1 MKELTKYS
9 RLAGYLEKLYDKLNS
24 DFFDGE
30 LDRPVITI
38 QSSTRSYGHYT
49 LYDAW
54 SVKGEGY
61 KEINIAA
68 GTLNRPIEYTV
79 CTMLH
84 EMCHQYNNEI
94 ANVQDCSR
102 GGTYHNKYFKQAAE
116 AHGLTVTRSE
126 KYGWSITSP
135 SDALL
140 EWILD
145 NNVQEIKLNRNDP
158 YGIRIVGGNSA
169 ANGSVLPIAVK
180 PNHNYRYVCPCCHS
194 IARSVKP
201 LHLICGDCLQPM
213 SEAWTAVAD

>member
-9 RLAGYLEKLYDKLNS
+9 RLAGYLEKLYDKLNA
-24 DFFDGE
+24 DFFNGE

-38 QSSTRSYGHYT
+38 QSSNRSYGHYT

-79 CTMLH
+79 CTLLH
-84 EMCHQYNNEI
+84 EMCHQYNNEV

-102 GGTYHNKYFKQAAE
+102 GGTYHNKYFKQTAE
-116 AHGLTVTRSE
+116 AHGLNVTRSE
-126 KYGWSITSP
+126 KYGWSTTSP
-135 SDALL
+135 SDILL
-140 EWILD
+140 DWILS
-145 NNVQEIKLNRNDP
+145 NNIQEIKLNRNDL
-158 YGIRIVGGNSA
+158 YGVRISGGNIA
-169 ANGSVLPIAVK
+169 ANGSIGSTSAK
-180 PNHNYRYVCPCCHS
+180 PNHNYRYVCPSCHS
-194 IARSVKP
+194 IARSGKP

-213 SEAWTAVAD
+213 TAS

>member
-9 RLAGYLEKLYDKLNS
+9 RLAGYLEKLYDKLNA
-24 DFFDGE
+24 DFFNGE

-38 QSSTRSYGHYT
+38 QSSSRSYGHYT

-79 CTMLH
+79 CTLLH
-84 EMCHQYNNEI
+84 EMCHQYNNEV
-94 ANVQDCSR
+94 ANVQDASR
-102 GGTYHNKYFKQAAE
+102 GGMYHNKYFKQTAE
-116 AHGLTVTRSE
+116 VHGLNVTRSE

-135 SDALL
+135 SDILL
-140 EWILD
+140 DWILSND
-145 NNVQEIKLNRNDP
+145 IQEIKLNRNDP
-158 YGIRIVGGNSA
+158 YGLRISGGNTA
-169 ANGSVLPIAVK
+169 ANGGIGSTTTK

-194 IARSVKP
+194 IARSGKT

-213 SEAWTAVAD
+213 TVN